1 MTSLTL
7 DTPGV
12 RVVDDSDPAIQYRP
26 DSSWRRQG
34 DDGEYEGTTHGGVRD
49 GARATFVFTGE
60 C

>member
-12 RVVDDSDPAIQYRP
+12 RVVDDTDPAIQYHPESR
-26 DSSWRRQG
+26 WRRRG
-34 DDGEYEGTTHGGVRD
+34 DSGEYGGTVHSGRRG

>member
-12 RVVDDSDPAIQYRP
+12 RVVDDIDPAIQYRP
-26 DSSWRRQG
+26 ELSWWRQG
-34 DDGEYEGTTHGGVRD
+34 DDEEYGGTIHVGVRD

>member
-12 RVVDDSDPAIQYRP
+12 RVADDRDPAIQYRP
-26 DSSWRRQG
+26 ESDWRTGG
-34 DDGEYEGTTHGGVRD
+34 DDEEYDGTTHGGRRD